1 MSTAL
6 VIRPATHGDVP
17 AITEIYNHAVLH
29 TTASYDLEPVTLA
42 ARRAWFD
49 EKATGR
55 WPVWVAQHGA
65 GAVIAWATFGPFR
78 AKPGYRFTA
87 EHSVYVA
94 PRAQGAGVGHAL
106 MTMLIASARQ
116 RGLHS
121 LVGAVDADNA
131 GSLAFHA
138 RLGFVPVAHFQ
149 QVGHKFGRWLD
160 LVFVQLLLEEAGEG

>member
-1 MSTAL
+1 MRPAPE
-6 VIRPATHGDVP
+6 IRPATRADLP
-17 AITEIYNHAVLH
+17 AITEIYNHAVRH

-42 ARRAWFD
+42 SRERWFD
-49 EKATGR
+49 EKAAGS
-55 WPVWVAQHGA
+55 WPLWVAVRGA
-65 GAVIAWATFGPFR
+65 EVIAWATYGPFR

-94 PRAQGAGVGHAL
+94 LQAQGSGVGHAL
-106 MTMLIASARQ
+106 MTTLIADAQQ

-138 RLGFVPVAHFQ
+138 RLGFAPVAHFR

-160 LVFVQLLLEEAGEG
+160 LVFVQRLLVPEG

>member
-1 MSTAL
+1 MRPAPE
-6 VIRPATHGDVP
+6 IRPATRADLP
-17 AITEIYNHAVLH
+17 AITEIYNHAVRH
-29 TTASYDLEPVTLA
+29 TTASYDVEPVTLTS
-42 ARRAWFD
+42 RERWFD
-49 EKATGR
+49 EKELGG
-55 WPVWVAQHGA
+55 WPLWVAVRGA
-65 GAVIAWATFGPFR
+65 EVIAWATYGPFR

-94 PRAQGAGVGHAL
+94 PQAQGSGVGHAL
-106 MTMLIASARQ
+106 MTTLMADAQQ

-138 RLGFVPVAHFQ
+138 RLGFAPVAHFR

-160 LVFVQLLLEEAGEG
+160 LVFVQRLLVAEG